1 MTARATGTFTVL
13 SWEENTYEDLDGGAK
28 LTKAQ
33 VRFGFSGDLEAEG
46 GWEAV
51 MCYRDDGSAVFTGL
65 QRTVGTL
72 GGRDG
77 SFVLQ
82 GDGSFSGSQARTNW
96 QIIPGSATD
105 DLRGLTG
112 SGAAVTDSAT
122 GGTFTLD
129 YDLD

>member
-13 SWEENTYEDLDGGAK
+13 SWDENTYEDLDGDGK

-51 MCYRDDGSAVFTGL
+51 MCYCDDGTAVFTGL
-65 QRTVGTL
+65 QRTVGKL
-72 GGRDG
+72 AGRDG

-82 GDGSFSGSQARTNW
+82 AGGTFAGGDARTTW
-96 QIIPGSATD
+96 QIVPGSATGE
-105 DLRGLTG
+105 LNGLTG
-112 SGAAVTDSAT
+112 SGTAVTDSAS

-129 YDLD
+129 YDLG

>member
-1 MTARATGTFTVL
+1 MTTRATGTFTVL

-28 LTKAQ
+28 LTKAR
-33 VRFGFSGDLEAEG
+33 VSFGFSGDLEAEG

-51 MCYRDDGSAVFTGL
+51 MCYRDDGTAVFTGL
-65 QRTVGTL
+65 QRTVGKL
-72 GGRDG
+72 AGRDG

-82 GDGSFSGSQARTNW
+82 ADGTFGGGEARTSW
-96 QIIPGSATD
+96 QIIPGSATG

-112 SGAAVTDSAT
+112 AGSTVTASES